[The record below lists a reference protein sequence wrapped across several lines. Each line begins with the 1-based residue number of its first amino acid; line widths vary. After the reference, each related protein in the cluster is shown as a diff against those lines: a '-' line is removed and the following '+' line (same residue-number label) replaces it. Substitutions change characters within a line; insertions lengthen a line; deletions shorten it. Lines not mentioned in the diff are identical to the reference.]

1 MGRTP
6 KIVKINFALLAIF
19 MATAWTI
26 WIPGLSAEFGWAA
39 VIATFILTP
48 ILITHSVRA
57 IRELWR
63 TKKSRGDYFDLAV
76 PLLSLIAGVV
86 MPSILLGIILLMNEA
101 KQVFGSFI
109 E

>member
-1 MGRTP
+1 MGKTP

-19 MATAWTI
+19 MATAWAT
-26 WIPGLSAEFGWAA
+26 WIPGLSAKLGWAA
-39 VIATFILTP
+39 VIATFVLTP

-63 TKKSRGDYFDLAV
+63 AKKSRGDYFDLAV

-86 MPSILLGIILLMNEA
+86 MPSILLGMILLMNEA
-101 KQVFGSFI
+101 TEVIGSFA